1 MTEGRR
7 KMEASKKARV
17 YSCISAALFIVLA
30 VFYPITHF
38 ASSKPV
44 PIGFSA
50 LMFVISAASF
60 IALAVVVLLRK
71 RKAAVVASCIYAM
84 IETACIFFSDEEVFF
99 ARAFFFVFGAFSIIF
114 VENRMQSGSRIAK
127 NLWFLPAALMVIGTT
142 IACFNLPPE
151 YIVLYVIVD
160 AADVI
165 AFLFIGLWYRAEY
178 SIPSNIVVTP
188 EEEPEEK
195 EDNNSPKIGDA
206 GKLLMYKDLLDSG
219 AITQEEFD
227 QKKQQILGHK

>member
-1 MTEGRR
+1 MTMSNAE
-7 KMEASKKARV
+7 KAKL
-17 YSCISAALFIVLA
+17 YSRISAFSFIALVAYLIIYLAIVGSYSIPFIRAKTIL
-30 VFYPITHF
+30 
-38 ASSKPV
+38 
-44 PIGFSA
+44 IGPM
-50 LMFVISAASF
+50 L

-71 RKAAVVASCIYAM
+71 RKAAVVASCIYA
-84 IETACIFFSDEEVFF
+84 ISEAVCIAYVNEIGLF

-127 NLWFLPAALMVIGTT
+127 NLWFLPAALMVVGTT
-142 IACFNLPPE
+142 IACFDLPPE
-151 YIVLYVIVD
+151 YIVLYVVVD
-160 AADVI
+160 AAVI
-165 AFLFIGLWYRAEY
+165 TAFLFIGLWYRAEY